1 MPILIAILGA
11 IAAASI
17 WYWRMQQARD
27 AADVLLNAANDVRLA
42 ARRFGF
48 RNKLNVHPA
57 DSIQD
62 SRLAAAGIVAA
73 IAEMGGMLNADQ
85 TQSMTR
91 QFQTTFNISSDEAA
105 EIAIFGRWISGQCG
119 SRSDAVRRL
128 SKRLVGIAGQSAL
141 PDLIAMIEAT
151 QTATGHGMGEDE
163 ADAVATI
170 NRQFGVR

>member
-1 MPILIAILGA
+1 MPVFLAILGA

-17 WYWRMQQARD
+17 WYWRVQQARD

-57 DSIQD
+57 DSIED

-85 TQSMTR
+85 TAAMTR
-91 QFQTTFNISSDEAA
+91 EFQTTFNVRTDEAA
-105 EIAIFGRWISGQCG
+105 EIAIFGRWIASQCG

-141 PDLIAMIEAT
+141 PDLLAMIEAT
-151 QTATGHGMGEDE
+151 QSATGHGLGEDQ
-163 ADAVATI
+163 ADAIAAI